1 MIIVRAILG
10 TGEPPPKG
18 SPRALLMPIAD
29 MSHHFKMTAELGQRT
44 QPFSKDVAE
53 ERTQLVS
60 VLVHAADLANPILP
74 LRRAVKL
81 MVDVARE
88 FQNQAR
94 EERRLMLPVTSFMDI
109 KGQVSETSKEV
120 AKLNVGFVDFVVSPL
135 WKTIGQMFPEL
146 GFVIGRLLVI
156 ARVAVSQ

>member
-1 MIIVRAILG
+1 
-10 TGEPPPKG
+10 
-18 SPRALLMPIAD
+18 

-109 KGQVSETSKEV
+109 KGHVNETSKEV

-146 GFVIGRLLVI
+146 GFVIGRLLGDCS
-156 ARVAVSQ
+156 RRGVSVS